1 MPTIVV
7 LEGDETGQ
15 ELLEEALR
23 VLDPEVTGLDVTFD
37 RHDLSLENR
46 RATENEVVL
55 EAAAAI
61 REHGLG
67 LKAATVTPEGVD
79 DVGSP
84 NRILREEIGG
94 RVIVRTGRRI
104 PGVIPH
110 GGVHAPI
117 SVVRMAVG
125 DAYGAKEWR
134 EGEGADEV
142 AFRTER
148 IERRICR
155 GVAEF
160 AFQLAERTGAKVFG
174 GPKYTVSPVY
184 EGMLKEE
191 MDAAAERH
199 SDVPYEPQ
207 LIDATFALLI
217 ATAGDPLV
225 IPSLNRDG
233 DILSDLVL
241 PLFGSIA
248 GAESLL
254 VAFADDDPTQVTAV
268 MAEAAHGTA
277 PALLG
282 KNVANPLAM
291 ILAGAAVL
299 GYADGAEAGLAR
311 DSRSVAGGDRGR
323 RPHRRPRRPR
333 RDDRVHRRGDP
344 ADEVEARGLVD
355 ALTRGGFL
363 PDQDAEARVG
373 PGGRRTRRRGRG
385 RTASRRSERAP
396 PAPRRES
403 SSSGTDASTSSR
415 RTSPRCTGRAPRAGC
430 RRRGG
435 RSDSRHRP
443 SARGGAGRAGGSSRA
458 RRASGACGR
467 RRPDAVASGRA
478 PPRSAARA

>member
-1 MPTIVV
+1 MNAKRIVV

-23 VLDPEVTGLDVTFD
+23 VLAPAVSGVDLEFP
-37 RHDLSLENR
+37 RYDLSLESR
-46 RATENEVVL
+46 RATKNGIVF
-55 EAAAAI
+55 EAAAALK
-61 REHGLG
+61 EAGLG
-67 LKAATVTPEGVD
+67 LKAATITPEGSD

-134 EGEGADEV
+134 EGDGENEV
-142 AFRTER
+142 AYRTER
-148 IERRICR
+148 IERSVCR
-155 GVAEF
+155 AVAEF

-199 SDVPYEPQ
+199 PAVRYEPQ
-207 LIDATFALLI
+207 LIDATFALLLS
-217 ATAGDPLV
+217 TSGDPLV

-248 GAESLL
+248 GSESLVIAL
-254 VAFADDDPTQVTAV
+254 DEKLEPRTV

-277 PALLG
+277 PSLKG
-282 KNVANPLAM
+282 KDVANPMAM
-291 ILAGAAVL
+291 ILAGAALL
-299 GYADGAEAGLAR
+299 GYGDEQAQQAGRAIREACLEAVADGIRTADLGGSAGTR
-311 DSRSVAGGDRGR
+311 EFT
-323 RPHRRPRRPR
+323 
-333 RDDRVHRRGDP
+333 
-344 ADEVEARGLVD
+344 DEVI
-355 ALTRGGFL
+355 
-363 PDQDAEARVG
+363 
-373 PGGRRTRRRGRG
+373 RRTRQKL
-385 RTASRRSERAP
+385 EVW
-396 PAPRRES
+396 
-403 SSSGTDASTSSR
+403 
-415 RTSPRCTGRAPRAGC
+415 
-430 RRRGG
+430 
-435 RSDSRHRP
+435 
-443 SARGGAGRAGGSSRA
+443 SAL
-458 RRASGACGR
+458 
-467 RRPDAVASGRA
+467 
-478 PPRSAARA
+478 